1 MGRDR
6 TRVLV
11 LALGYLAAIIPAL
24 FVMDWFV
31 LDLGIDS
38 LHIRLTNGRG
48 MYGSLATSVF
58 WGSLLVM
65 VPAVAFQT
73 FTRLASGVA
82 NPKLSRYGIYAG
94 LMLLATGLAAAYVFA
109 PEVPAV
115 LELAPQIER
124 TIAPLVFAIASLLGV
139 GALHYAA
146 LETTD
151 DNAGTYKK
159 VVIDKP
165 VDKPITQPMPPVVR
179 PATIPPVNVPRP
191 ATVPPTTKRKLS
203 FLVLSG
209 EVTRAGI
216 DARRE
221 DGSSLLVLW
230 RDVVGVVVR
239 RLPDELDATTFMD
252 IVSVKGSTLRIVPW
266 TRLTG
271 ISVVGTGDD
280 RVRSL
285 AGYVATMCSDVQL
298 FDPATKLF
306 LERSD
311 PAAQLKDTAKLAAH
325 DERLR

>member
-1 MGRDR
+1 
-6 TRVLV
+6 VLV

-115 LELAPQIER
+115 FELAPQIER
-124 TIAPLVFAIASLLGV
+124 TIAPLVFAVASLLGV

-165 VDKPITQPMPPVVR
+165 VDKPITQPMPPIVR